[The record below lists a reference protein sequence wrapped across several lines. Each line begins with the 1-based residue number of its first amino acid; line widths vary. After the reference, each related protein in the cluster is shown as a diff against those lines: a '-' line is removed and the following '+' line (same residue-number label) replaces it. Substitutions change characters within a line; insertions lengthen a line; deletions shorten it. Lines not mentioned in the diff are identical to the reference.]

1 MWVSSFKS
9 WVSPYR
15 DVKLLSLAALGVV
28 LLVEHHS
35 LILALSSP
43 MMTIYSSV
51 ISKLFLKFLNSS
63 LNCLGNVCTD
73 MKLQRL
79 FEIVISNLIH

>member
-9 WVSPYR
+9 WVSPYW

-28 LLVEHHS
+28 LLVEHHL

-43 MMTIYSSV
+43 MMTIYASV
-51 ISKLFLKFLNSS
+51 ISKLFFKFLNSS
-63 LNCLGNVCTD
+63 LNCLGNVYTD

-79 FEIVISNLIH
+79 FEIVISK